1 MTNDIDLKLSKC
13 DLNPGHEYTAVSNNA
28 IATDGASSALS
39 TSVIDSSVPKS
50 TNESYD
56 NAIPKYLT
64 REAQDNNKYSPL
76 QLEKSGCNEGSE
88 CCNNCTR
95 NNASAQWYDNARKT
109 YTQSIQDTRNE
120 NLCGD
125 KNVQYPAIYK
135 QSGYTSSPFSVYADS
150 VINRQDLNHCNTFG
164 PTPKYLI
171 PNTSKTIVQQ
181 CTTRDGVVES
191 RTTKTPAP
199 FATLGNP
206 YGVLGSNSKY
216 KRNAGF
222 VISRTRNL
230 NFSAII

>member
-28 IATDGASSALS
+28 IAIDGASSALS

-56 NAIPKYLT
+56 NAIPKYLS
-64 REAQDNNKYSPL
+64 REAQDKNKYSPL
-76 QLEKSGCNEGSE
+76 QLEKSGCNKGSE

-95 NNASAQWYDNARKT
+95 NSASAQWYENARKT
-109 YTQSIQDTRNE
+109 YTQSVQDARNE

-150 VINRQDLNHCNTFG
+150 VINRPDLKHCNTFG

-171 PNTSKTIVQQ
+171 PNTPKTLVQE
-181 CTTRDGVVES
+181 CITREGVVETKS
-191 RTTKTPAP
+191 RKTPAP
-199 FATLGNP
+199 FAGLSSP
-206 YGVLGSNSKY
+206 YGVLAGHAKY

-222 VISRTRNL
+222 AISRTRNL
-230 NFSAII
+230 NFSSAI